1 MKINTKNTI
10 KVLSGLALVSTV
22 AGVTTNTADAK
33 TYKPEVRYDNG
44 KYFIKTSDESAKG
57 KSVGFLINQNI
68 TSDPYYLYNVIP
80 NYQNQEVEISRMTGL
95 GKEENI
101 EENRLVSIKD
111 SEGSVIPD
119 RELEDISDEEFNKKK
134 SEYYKEVSG
143 GAITIKDAMKKETTS
158 KPQEAPQSSPSDKPE
173 EELKETSQPKPQDR
187 PKTEPKETSQPKPQD
202 GPKTEPKG
210 TPQPETQDGPKTEP
224 KGTPQPKPQDEP
236 KPEPKSK
243 LQEDLNRKTEEGSST
258 NLQLESQDSGLNIFG
273 QNKDSKKEDE
283 SKKQESATL
292 TNFDTKVV
300 SKESVKKLAN
310 TGLNTSSYAL
320 LVSVV
325 GLLGALALRRKNR

>member
-10 KVLSGLALVSTV
+10 KVLSGLALVSAV

-44 KYFIKTSDESAKG
+44 KYFVKTSDESAKG
-57 KSVGFLINQNI
+57 KILSFHINQKS
-68 TSDPYYLYNVIP
+68 TEYPYYIYNIVRD
-80 NYQNQEVEISRMTGL
+80 YKNQEIEIE
-95 GKEENI
+95 KENI
-101 EENRLVSIKD
+101 ETTTGEVLTENRTIAIQDTEK
-111 SEGSVIPD
+111 EYPD
-119 RELEDISDEEFNKKK
+119 REFTEKAEYEKKIK
-134 SEYYKEVSG
+134 EYYAETAS
-143 GAITIKDAMKKETTS
+143 GAITIKDAIKKETTS
-158 KPQEAPQSSPSDKPE
+158 KPQEVPQSSPSDKQE
-173 EELKETSQPKPQDR
+173 EELKETSQPKPQDGL
-187 PKTEPKETSQPKPQD
+187 KTEPKETSQPKPQD

-236 KPEPKSK
+236 KPKPKSK

>member
-57 KSVGFLINQNI
+57 KLVGFLINQNI

-134 SEYYKEVSG
+134 SAYYKEVSG

-158 KPQEAPQSSPSDKPE
+158 KPQEVPQSSPSDKPE
-173 EELKETSQPKPQDR
+173 EE
-187 PKTEPKETSQPKPQD
+187 PKETSQPKP
-202 GPKTEPKG
+202 
-210 TPQPETQDGPKTEP
+210 QDGPKTEP

-243 LQEDLNRKTEEGSST
+243 LQEDLNRITEEGSST

-273 QNKDSKKEDE
+273 QNKNSKKEDE
-283 SKKQESATL
+283 SKKQGSVTL
-292 TNFDTKVV
+292 TKFDTKVV
-300 SKESVKKLAN
+300 SKESVKNLAN

-325 GLLGALALRRKNR
+325 GLLGVIALRRKNR